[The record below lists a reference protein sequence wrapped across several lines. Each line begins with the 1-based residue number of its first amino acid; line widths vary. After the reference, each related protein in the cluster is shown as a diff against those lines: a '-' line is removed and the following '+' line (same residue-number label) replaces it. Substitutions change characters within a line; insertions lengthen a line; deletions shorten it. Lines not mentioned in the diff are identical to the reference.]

1 MSKTANCTY
10 FVSGMHCGSC
20 EVLLQKKISKI
31 EGVSDVKA
39 SLQDGSVE
47 ITYHKGHKP
56 QVTDLNAQFAELGYS
71 FSKQESTPVKTQSS
85 WAQALVIMVL
95 FGILYIIVEDTKV
108 FARFTLDE
116 SSSLPAFFG
125 LGVVASLSSCAALV
139 GGVLLA
145 MSKQWNE
152 LYGGVNESK
161 RVTPFVLFNVGRL
174 VSFAI
179 LGGLLGLIGAF
190 FQLSLQFTAVLII
203 GVSLIMGLVG
213 LQMLGVSWAKK
224 IRLGFPRFIS
234 KYAADERN
242 FKGKYMP
249 FVSGAL
255 TFFLPCGFTLM
266 AQSIALTTGNFLTS
280 SVMMSAFAI
289 GTLPVLAGISFS
301 SFKFQKSASFGG
313 TFNVIAGMFILL
325 FGFYNIN
332 AQFNVLGLPSASD
345 VFAKTSS
352 ESSPSSGATLGV
364 TMKGE
369 GENQYQELT
378 MQAKGFE
385 YFPKSITLKADI
397 PTKLTVL
404 SNNVTGC
411 AQAMWLGG
419 LYDDVI
425 YLNKP
430 RAEAEFTPEKGT
442 YKISCT
448 MGMVPPVMVRVE

>member
-1 MSKTANCTY
+1 MKKTANCTY
-10 FVSGMHCGSC
+10 FVSGMHCGAC
-20 EVLLQKKISKI
+20 EVLLQKKISKFK
-31 EGVSDVKA
+31 GVSAVTA
-39 SLQDGSVE
+39 SLQDTTVE
-47 ITYHKGHKP
+47 ITYHKGHRP
-56 QVTDLNAQFAELGYS
+56 QIAELNTQFEELGYT
-71 FSKQESTPVKTQSS
+71 FSNQEATPIQTQNT
-85 WAQALVIMVL
+85 WAQALVFIVL
-95 FGILYIIVEDTKV
+95 FGILYIIIEDTKI
-108 FARFTLDE
+108 FARFTLNE

-152 LYGGVNESK
+152 LYGGINEDK
-161 RVTPFVLFNVGRL
+161 RITPFVLFNVGRL
-174 VSFAI
+174 LSFAL
-179 LGGLLGLIGAF
+179 LGGLLGVVGGF
-190 FQLSLQFTAVLII
+190 FQLSLQFTAVLIVA
-203 GVSLIMGLVG
+203 VSLVMGLVG
-213 LQMLGVSWAKK
+213 LQMIGVSWAKR
-224 IRLGFPRFIS
+224 IRLGFPRLIS
-234 KYAADERN
+234 GYASDERN

-266 AQSIALTTGNFLTS
+266 AQSIALTSGNFLTS

-301 SFKFQKSASFGG
+301 SLKFQKSTTFGG
-313 TFNVIAGMFILL
+313 TFNLIAGLFILL

-332 AQFNVLGLPSASD
+332 AQFNVLGLPSMSD

-352 ESSPSSGATLGV
+352 STPSSGTSLGV

-378 MQAKGFE
+378 MLAKEFE
-385 YFPKSITLKADI
+385 YFPKSITLKAGV
-397 PTKLTVL
+397 PTKLTVIN
-404 SNNVTGC
+404 NNVVGC

-419 LYDDVI
+419 LYDEVV

-430 RAEAEFTPEKGT
+430 QSEAEFTPKKGT

-448 MGMVPPVMVRVE
+448 MGMVPPVLVKVE

>member
-1 MSKTANCTY
+1 MSKISNCTY

-31 EGVSDVKA
+31 KGVSAVEA
-39 SLQDGSVE
+39 SLQDGSIE

-56 QVTDLNAQFAELGYS
+56 QIRELNTQFSELGYTFSNEPS
-71 FSKQESTPVKTQSS
+71 FVTPTQNS
-85 WAQALVIMVL
+85 WPQAMIFMVL
-95 FGILYIIVEDTKV
+95 FGIFYLLVEDSDIL
-108 FARFTLDE
+108 ARFTLDE

-125 LGVVASLSSCAALV
+125 LGVIASLSSCAALV

-152 LYGGVNESK
+152 LYGGVDEEK
-161 RVTPFVLFNVGRL
+161 RITPFVLFNVGRL
-174 VSFAI
+174 VSFAL
-179 LGGLLGLIGAF
+179 LGGLLGLIGSF
-190 FQLSLQFTAVLII
+190 FQLSMQFTSILII
-203 GVSLIMGLVG
+203 FVSLTMGIVG
-213 LQMLGVSWAKK
+213 LQMIGVSWARR

-234 KYAADERN
+234 KYASDEKN

-266 AQSIALTTGNFLTS
+266 AQSIALTTGSFLTS

-301 SFKFQKSASFGG
+301 SFKFQKNTSFGG
-313 TFNVIAGMFILL
+313 TFNLIAGLFILL

-332 AQFNVLGLPSASD
+332 AQFNVLGLPSMSD

-352 ESSPSSGATLGV
+352 STSAQGGTQLGV
-364 TMKGE
+364 AMKGE

-378 MQAKGFE
+378 MLAKGFD
-385 YFPKSITLKADI
+385 YFPKNITLKSGV

-419 LYDDVI
+419 LYDEVI

-430 RAEAEFTPEKGT
+430 RSEAEFTPSKGT